1 MNLLETG
8 YPDFRRGKKQSREI
22 NEITTIEDILSVY
35 HFSRERML
43 DDNVSQCRVP
53 VYLGPSNGENTQVYI
68 DSFRNILKTAQWDLI
83 NVLFSR
89 SGFSHQRHIEH
100 AVSLGLTLEKLSNL
114 SSGFEYDND
123 ELVFLKDT
131 ILTHNTDKKARYQH
145 LFSLHQELENEM
157 FERSEGVNLGNE
169 NYLRYPQR

>member
-83 NVLFSR
+83 SVLFSK
-89 SGFSHQRHIEH
+89 SAFSHERHIEH
-100 AVSLGLTLEKLSNL
+100 AVSVGLALEKLFNST
-114 SSGFEYDND
+114 SGFQHDNG

-145 LFSLHQELENEM
+145 LFSLHQELENED
-157 FERSEGVNLGNE
+157 FAGIKQFRLDDE